1 MAPALRISVVLC
13 TCDGQAY
20 LAEQL
25 STLLTQSRLPDE
37 VIIGDD
43 ASTDGTWSIVQDFA
57 ALARTRG
64 VTVQAVRRPR
74 RLGYVANFSASLA
87 QSSGDLVFLCDQDD
101 AWHPDK
107 IGTMA
112 SRFLADPALTFLHS
126 DARLVAADGADMGC
140 GLFEALELSA
150 IERGLIDGGEALR
163 VYLRRN
169 IATGATA
176 AFRRELLGRALPVPS
191 AWVHDAWIAT
201 LAAATGKVD
210 FIDDPL
216 IDYRQHDGNQIGM
229 RPRTWQ
235 TRLAEFRMPRGDEL
249 RAAVARVDALDER
262 LDTEGAPDGVQNEI
276 DATRRHLERRL
287 RIGTRA
293 PLFRVPSV
301 AWEWLTGAYTRF
313 ATGTRTALR
322 DLLRKG

>member
-1 MAPALRISVVLC
+1 MAVASRISVVLC
-13 TCDGQAY
+13 TCNGQAY

-37 VIIGDD
+37 VVIGDD
-43 ASTDGTWSIVQDFA
+43 DSTDGTWAIVQDFA

-64 VTVQAVRRPR
+64 VAVQAVRRTR
-74 RLGYVANFSASLA
+74 RLGYVANFSAALA
-87 QSSGDLVFLCDQDD
+87 LSSGDLVFLCDQDD

-107 IGTMA
+107 IATMA
-112 SRFLADPALTFLHS
+112 SRFLADATLTFLHS
-126 DARLVAADGADMGC
+126 DARLVTADGADMGC
-140 GLFEALELSA
+140 GLFEALELSST
-150 IERGLIDGGEALR
+150 ERGLIAGGEALR

-176 AFRRELLGRALPVPS
+176 VFRRELLDRALPVPS
-191 AWVHDAWIAT
+191 AWVHDAWLAT

-216 IDYRQHDGNQIGM
+216 IDYRQHDDNQIGM

-235 TRLAEFRMPRGDEL
+235 TRLVEFRMPRGDEL
-249 RAAVARVDALDER
+249 RAAMARVDALDER
-262 LDTEGAPDGVQNEI
+262 LDAEGADDDARREI
-276 DATRRHLERRL
+276 DATRQHLARRL
-287 RIGTRA
+287 RIGSRA
-293 PLFRVPSV
+293 PVFRLPSV
-301 AWEWLTGAYTRF
+301 AWEWLTGSYARF

-322 DLLRKG
+322 DLMRKG